1 VLSDVELTRAA
12 QSGDVTAL
20 GALLARHE
28 AGMRADPEPDVIDDR
43 ALLGSLAV
51 PALVRAGIPDSR
63 LVVFERS
70 GHFAHL
76 EEPEAL
82 ARAVVDFVAR

>member
-1 VLSDVELTRAA
+1 MLSDVELTRAA

-51 PALVRAGIPDSR
+51 HAGIPDSR

-76 EEPEAL
+76 EEPEAF